1 MRPHLN
7 PVSFHTSCLQ
17 EALGLVPDGGATY
30 ALARL
35 IGIDVGALV
44 VLLLVRAFGSVGRS
58 LDCKRRNGATHRET
72 QYLQWG
78 IGCALLVHVVNWLG
92 ITYFDQTYVVWFM
105 QLAAVSALS
114 PGLQQ
119 KRRLYYRVV
128 AS

>member
-1 MRPHLN
+1 M
-7 PVSFHTSCLQ
+7 
-17 EALGLVPDGGATY
+17 ALF
-30 ALARL
+30 
-35 IGIDVGALV
+35 

-105 QLAAVSALS
+105 QLAAVSALA
-114 PGLQQ
+114 GEE
-119 KRRLYYRVV
+119 RANGRMYYQVV
-128 AS
+128 PL